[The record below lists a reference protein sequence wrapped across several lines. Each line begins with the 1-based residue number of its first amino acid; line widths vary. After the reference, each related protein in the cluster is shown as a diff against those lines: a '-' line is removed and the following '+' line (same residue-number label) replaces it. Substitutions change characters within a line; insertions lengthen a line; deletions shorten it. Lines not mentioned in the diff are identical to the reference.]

1 MYVLEVESESEV
13 RPHWASCDG
22 KKKRAEMTQKDWREG
37 VTCDV

>member
-22 KKKRAEMTQKDWREG
+22 KKEGRDEEMRTVWR
-37 VTCDV
+37 